1 MTSDLAELARLVGS
15 SPHHLSRAFRRVTGR
30 TISAY
35 RNELRVRSVLG
46 DLAAGEADLAQLASR
61 YGFADHAHLT
71 RTVRR
76 YAASPP
82 SALRPEL
89 SKNVQA
95 TEVAQP

>member
-1 MTSDLAELARLVGS
+1 
-15 SPHHLSRAFRRVTGR
+15 
-30 TISAY
+30 
-35 RNELRVRSVLG
+35 VLG
-46 DLAAGEADLAQLASR
+46 DLAAGEADMAQLASR

-76 YAASPP
+76 YAARPP

-89 SKNVQA
+89 SMNVQA